1 MTRITCLSVFA
12 LSLSVF
18 AYGMA
23 PASADD
29 LAQGEQVFKK
39 CQICHSIGPGAKN
52 KVGPELNGLDGRHS
66 GSVAGY
72 DYSAA
77 NTNSGIVW
85 NEQTFKQY
93 IRDPR
98 GMVPGTK
105 MTFAG
110 LKDDQQ
116 AASLWLYV
124 SQFASDGTRK

>member
-1 MTRITCLSVFA
+1 MTPTTVLALAISLSALCLSA
-12 LSLSVF
+12 P
-18 AYGMA
+18 

-29 LAQGEQVFKK
+29 VAQGEQVFKK

-52 KVGPELNGLDGRHS
+52 KVGPELNGLDGRHA
-66 GSVAGY
+66 GSVEGY
-72 DYSAA
+72 GYSAA

-98 GMVPGTK
+98 AMVPGTR

-110 LKDDQQ
+110 IKDDQQ
-116 AASLWLYV
+116 VASLWMYV
-124 SQFASDGTRK
+124 SQFAPDGTKK